1 MPNTN
6 VQTIT
11 IGPGVLTIGADT
23 DLQQFEQQVTSC
35 KVTPSVDK
43 GDRVPTLSGAS
54 VAGDRTESFTLNG
67 SFLQDFGRQ
76 DSTTEW
82 LWEHRGEVHPF
93 TYTPN
98 AANGRT
104 VNGRLT
110 VEAIEIGGDAETKPT
125 SDFEFELESAPT
137 FTSAAS

>member
-1 MPNTN
+1 MPNTT
-6 VQTIT
+6 VQTLT

-23 DLQQFEQQVTSC
+23 DLQQFEQQATSC

-43 GDRVPTLSGAS
+43 GDRVPVLAGVS
-54 VAGDRTESFTLNG
+54 VPGDRTESFTLNG
-67 SFLQDFGRQ
+67 TFLQDFGK
-76 DSTTEW
+76 DNSTTEW

-98 AANGRT
+98 ASNGRSIT
-104 VNGRLT
+104 GRLT

-125 SDFEFELESAPT
+125 SDFEFELEAAPT
-137 FTSAAS
+137 FGTASE